1 MYFDTPSFCKRQYI
15 KSHSTFHFLCFLIGK
30 HTFPEAEP
38 YVSHKENIRFW
49 MGKPKKWERIWKI
62 LSKYFHVIQD
72 FLGIL
77 QRI

>member
-1 MYFDTPSFCKRQYI
+1 METAPGIF
-15 KSHSTFHFLCFLIGK
+15 
-30 HTFPEAEP
+30 
-38 YVSHKENIRFW
+38 YVSLSENIRFW